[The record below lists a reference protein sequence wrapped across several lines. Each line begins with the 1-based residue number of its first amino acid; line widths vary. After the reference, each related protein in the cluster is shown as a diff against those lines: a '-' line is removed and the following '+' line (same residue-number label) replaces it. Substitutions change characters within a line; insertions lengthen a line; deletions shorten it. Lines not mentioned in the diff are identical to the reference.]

1 MILWGAFG
9 ESVKG
14 LAETEMDA
22 VESTLY
28 AASHNTDLRHA
39 SFLLPPSSFLLPTLL
54 SPPLLPPFFPP
65 ASSEAS
71 NARAALALSET
82 LCATAQ
88 RDLAVAQRTAVAAAQ
103 LASAR
108 VDGQEEAQMECR
120 SMRGEMGGVRGDLE
134 VAQQRVV
141 TVVEESARVG
151 QRMTQR

>member
-1 MILWGAFG
+1 MTKVNECDFVGGLQG
-9 ESVKG
+9 ECEGIGRDREGYNSQH
-14 LAETEMDA
+14 
-22 VESTLY
+22 STKTCPLP
-28 AASHNTDLRHA
+28 LP
-39 SFLLPPSSFLLPTLL
+39 SFLLHPSSFLLPTLL
-54 SPPLLPPFFPP
+54 SPSFPP

-71 NARAALALSET
+71 KARAALALSET
-82 LCATAQ
+82 LCVTAQ